1 MIMIARFYDNRAYQ
15 REEEQGKE
23 EEERRKRGRR
33 EEEKKGGRRRRKGIY
48 DDEGSKNVGLSN
60 NDGNAINTRF
70 MVVNAIMTIMTK

>member
-1 MIMIARFYDNRAYQ
+1 MIARFYDNRAYQ
-15 REEEQGKE
+15 REEEQEKE
-23 EEERRKRGRR
+23 EEEKRRKRGRR

-60 NDGNAINTRF
+60 NDGNAINTRS